1 MNTKLTTEKT
11 TKGKESNF
19 IVERVEGDDRA
30 FRFTHKLP
38 NGRIRTLI
46 NSLTV
51 AAFFI
56 SLIPFFSNEQLQ
68 ANAAIY
74 VFGFYL
80 FVLATLFV
88 WREVVFSRK
97 ARFAE
102 STKNIHACVH
112 SIRDAHKSID
122 KKDKEQALANLT
134 KSLDALSVAFSI
146 ITGTHCRA
154 CIKIIVVKRS
164 NHSGE
169 NDNVVV
175 STETLVR
182 NSSSYSNKNQSA
194 KSSPI
199 SDNTDFNVIFT
210 DDEKYYLCNDLT
222 KELGYINSNW
232 PNHPDK
238 RRDFINKRTY
248 DYASTLVLPIR
259 SGGMEGEK
267 DIGFLCIDSLTRNI
281 FERRYDVDHAAIVAD
296 TLYYLLLRYRNEKS
310 FHLKSEP
317 VVPTAP
323 TVTEATPKTVKPQP
337 RPVRKGV
344 K

>member
-1 MNTKLTTEKT
+1 MRSLRSIGE
-11 TKGKESNF
+11 F
-19 IVERVEGDDRA
+19 
-30 FRFTHKLP
+30 FTV
-38 NGRIRTLI
+38 I
-46 NSLTV
+46 NLLTV
-51 AAFFI
+51 AGFFI

-88 WREVVFSRK
+88 WREIVFSRK

-112 SIRDAHKSID
+112 SIRDAHKFID
-122 KKDKEQALANLT
+122 KKDKEQTLDSLT

-146 ITGTHCRA
+146 ITGTHCRT

-164 NHSGE
+164 NHDS
-169 NDNVVV
+169 DNVVV

-182 NSSSYSNKNQSA
+182 NSSSYSNKN
-194 KSSPI
+194 KVTTSSPI

-222 KELGYINSNW
+222 KELSYINSNW

-238 RRDFINKRTY
+238 RRDFISKRTY

-259 SGGMEGEK
+259 SGGMEGER
-267 DIGFLCIDSLTRNI
+267 DIGFLCID
-281 FERRYDVDHAAIVAD
+281 
-296 TLYYLLLRYRNEKS
+296 
-310 FHLKSEP
+310 
-317 VVPTAP
+317 
-323 TVTEATPKTVKPQP
+323 
-337 RPVRKGV
+337 
-344 K
+344 